1 MGELKASSLVGSQR
15 YSSLTRAATSTA
27 SLLLLGT
34 LVACTS
40 GSSLRTED
48 CFPRYFQ
55 CSVGTCI
62 PDEDVCNGIYNC
74 VEGDDEENC
83 GGVTESIGECFPG
96 YYQCETGVCIPGNLV
111 CNGDMNCQTGDDE
124 ANCSD
129 KSKQE
134 GDCFPGFYQCDTG
147 VCIPEYLVCKGEM
160 NCQP

>member
-15 YSSLTRAATSTA
+15 HSSLNRAATSTMLTSTA

-40 GSSLRTED
+40 
-48 CFPRYFQ
+48 
-55 CSVGTCI
+55 
-62 PDEDVCNGIYNC
+62 
-74 VEGDDEENC
+74 
-83 GGVTESIGECFPG
+83 GVTESIGECFPG

-129 KSKQE
+129 KSEQE
-134 GDCFPGFYQCDTG
+134 GECFPGYYQCDTG